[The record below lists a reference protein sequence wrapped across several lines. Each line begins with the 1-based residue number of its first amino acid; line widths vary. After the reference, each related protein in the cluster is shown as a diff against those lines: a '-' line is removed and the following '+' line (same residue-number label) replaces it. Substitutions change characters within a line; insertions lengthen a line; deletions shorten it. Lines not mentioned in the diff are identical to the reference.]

1 MIRGRFLSKSII
13 YLLLAAG
20 TCLCLFPFYWL
31 LRSSFMDQ
39 SDIFVIPPIW
49 IPHDWLISNYR
60 EALTILPFNRYF
72 LNTLII
78 VVLEVS
84 GVVLSSSICAYSFA
98 RLRWPGR
105 NLVFMVILT
114 SMMLPGAVTLIP
126 QYVGWAKL
134 GATNTFIPLTLPAWF
149 GGGAFNVFLL
159 RQFFMTIPK
168 ELDEAALVD
177 GAGYFRIYS
186 RIMLP
191 LLVPALVVVGLFSF
205 LNGWN
210 DFMGPLIYLSDE
222 KLYTLALG
230 LQTFKGMY
238 NAQWHLMMAATT
250 VVLLP
255 AMLVFF
261 LGQKYFVEGIVMTGL
276 KG

>member
-1 MIRGRFLSKSII
+1 MTSLKNLSRMLV
-13 YLLLAAG
+13 YVLLIVGSLI
-20 TCLCLFPFYWL
+20 CLFPFYWL
-31 LRSSFMDQ
+31 LRSSLMNQ

-49 IPHDWLISNYR
+49 FPNPLEVSNYG
-60 EALTILPFNRYF
+60 EALSAIPFGRYF
-72 LNTLII
+72 GNTLLI
-78 VVLEVS
+78 VVL
-84 GVVLSSSICAYSFA
+84 GIAGIVLSSSLCAYSFA

-105 NLVFMVILT
+105 NFIFMVILT
-114 SMMLPGAVTLIP
+114 SMMMPGAVTLIP
-126 QYVGWAKL
+126 QFVGWTKL
-134 GATNTFIPLTLPAWF
+134 GATNTFLPLIVPAWF

-159 RQFFMTIPK
+159 RQFMSTIPK

-177 GAGYFRIYS
+177 GAGLFRIYS
-186 RIMLP
+186 SIILP
-191 LLVPALVVVGLFSF
+191 LTVPALVVVGLFSF

-210 DFMGPLIYLSDE
+210 DFMGPLIYLNDE
-222 KLYTLALG
+222 RLYTLALG

-250 VVLLP
+250 IVLLP
-255 AMLVFF
+255 AIAVFF

>member
-1 MIRGRFLSKSII
+1 MTSSKNLSRMLV
-13 YLLLAAG
+13 YVLLIVGSLI
-20 TCLCLFPFYWL
+20 CLFPFHWL
-31 LRSSFMDQ
+31 LRSSLMNQ

-49 IPHDWLISNYR
+49 FPNPLEVSNYG
-60 EALTILPFNRYF
+60 EALSAIPFGRYF
-72 LNTLII
+72 GNTLLI
-78 VVLEVS
+78 VVL
-84 GVVLSSSICAYSFA
+84 GIAGIVLSSSLCAYSFA

-105 NLVFMVILT
+105 NLIFMVILT
-114 SMMLPGAVTLIP
+114 SMMMPGAVTLIP
-126 QYVGWAKL
+126 QFVGWTKL
-134 GATNTFIPLTLPAWF
+134 GATNTFLPLIVPAWF

-159 RQFFMTIPK
+159 RQFMSTIPK

-177 GAGYFRIYS
+177 GAGLFRIYS
-186 RIMLP
+186 SIILP
-191 LLVPALVVVGLFSF
+191 LTVPALVVVGLFSF

-210 DFMGPLIYLSDE
+210 DFMGPLIYLNDE
-222 KLYTLALG
+222 RLYTLALG

-250 VVLLP
+250 IVLLP
-255 AMLVFF
+255 AIAVFF

>member
-1 MIRGRFLSKSII
+1 MRGTGTFSRALVYFA
-13 YLLLAAG
+13 LAIG
-20 TCLCLFPFYWL
+20 TLLCLFPFYWL
-31 LRSSFMDQ
+31 LRSSLMDQ

-49 IPHDWLISNYR
+49 FPHAFQFGNYT
-60 EALTILPFNRYF
+60 EALTILPFGRYF
-72 LNTLII
+72 LNTLTI

-84 GVVLSSSICAYSFA
+84 GVVLSSSLCAYSFA
-98 RLRWPGR
+98 RLKWPGR
-105 NLVFMVILT
+105 NIVFMVILT

-126 QYVGWAKL
+126 QFVGWTKL
-134 GATNTFIPLTLPAWF
+134 GATNTFIPLTVPAWF

-177 GAGYFRIYS
+177 GAGFFKIYT

-191 LLVPALVVVGLFSF
+191 LIVPALVVVGLFSF

-222 KLYTLALG
+222 KWYTLALG

-238 NAQWHLMMAATT
+238 NAQWNLLMAATT

-255 AMLVFF
+255 AILVFF

>member
-1 MIRGRFLSKSII
+1 MLV
-13 YLLLAAG
+13 YVLLIVGSLI
-20 TCLCLFPFYWL
+20 CLFPFYWL
-31 LRSSFMDQ
+31 LRSSLMNQ

-49 IPHDWLISNYR
+49 FPNPLEVSNYG
-60 EALTILPFNRYF
+60 EALSAIPFGRYF
-72 LNTLII
+72 GNTLLI
-78 VVLEVS
+78 VVL
-84 GVVLSSSICAYSFA
+84 GIAGIVLSSSLCAYSFA

-105 NLVFMVILT
+105 NFIFMVILT
-114 SMMLPGAVTLIP
+114 SMMMPGAVTLIP
-126 QYVGWAKL
+126 QFVGWTKL
-134 GATNTFIPLTLPAWF
+134 GATNTFLPLIVPAWF

-159 RQFFMTIPK
+159 RQFMSTIPK

-177 GAGYFRIYS
+177 GAGLFRIYS
-186 RIMLP
+186 SIILP
-191 LLVPALVVVGLFSF
+191 LTVPALVVVGLFSF

-210 DFMGPLIYLSDE
+210 DFMGPLIYLNDE
-222 KLYTLALG
+222 RLYTLALG

-250 VVLLP
+250 IVLLP
-255 AMLVFF
+255 AIAVFF